1 MGNQESVPSGNYI
14 IKKKVRKPE
23 PEPETKPK
31 PYPKPKSYPEPYP
44 NKDTAIRQPQFTNN
58 NFGDQNFQQG
68 YRNDNIQYNDR
79 RNYHNENINADRKQ
93 PLNNIIERTMMNDV
107 YNNNNINNISMM
119 NYPGSS
125 NNELTNP
132 KINLDKIEFTPY
144 NFTDEVD
151 KFKKHIINERS
162 EEDIRR
168 EKFEKAAKDKEEY
181 LKSQINKFEEKY
193 NPWEILGL
201 EQDDL
206 ETSNIKKAYKKMA
219 LKFHPDKAGPKYES
233 KFQLITQAYI
243 YLLKKSEEYNELD
256 IKIKKP
262 VEKMDYEDNINE
274 KVENIY
280 IDKDNFNVN
289 NFNKI
294 FDKYK
299 IPSSFDQ
306 GYSNLFNQ
314 EIKKEKE
321 SDDNAIFGKKFNND
335 VFNSHFNEIKNKKNV
350 NQSVIRYDEPMA
362 MESALNS
369 NLESLGIESV
379 EDFGSMNN
387 NSLSYTDYK
396 KAHIDENLLIDAD
409 KVSYKTYKSVDQLEN
424 DRSNISYTP
433 SSKEKQR
440 YEYQEKKRLEE
451 DNFRAQQMRMKD
463 DMISNH
469 YKKVNQRMIK
479 K

>member
-1 MGNQESVPSGNYI
+1 
-14 IKKKVRKPE
+14 
-23 PEPETKPK
+23 
-31 PYPKPKSYPEPYP
+31 
-44 NKDTAIRQPQFTNN
+44 
-58 NFGDQNFQQG
+58 
-68 YRNDNIQYNDR
+68 
-79 RNYHNENINADRKQ
+79 
-93 PLNNIIERTMMNDV
+93 
-107 YNNNNINNISMM
+107 M
-119 NYPGSS
+119 NYPSSS
-125 NNELTNP
+125 NSELTNST
-132 KINLDKIEFTPY
+132 KNLDKIEFTPY

-151 KFKKHIINERS
+151 KFKKHMVNDRT

-168 EKFEKAAKDKEEY
+168 EKFEKAAKDKQDY

-243 YLLKKSEEYNELD
+243 YLLTKSEEYNDLD
-256 IKIKKP
+256 NKINKS

-299 IPSSFDQ
+299 VPSSFDN

-314 EIKKEKE
+314 EIKKEKDT
-321 SDDNAIFGKKFNND
+321 DDNAIFGKKFNSD
-335 VFNSHFNEIKNKKNV
+335 VFNSHFNNIKNKKNV
-350 NQSVIRYDEPMA
+350 NQSVIRYDEPQA

-369 NLESLGIESV
+369 NLESLGIDNV

-440 YEYQEKKRLEE
+440 YEYLEKQKLEE
-451 DNFRAQQMRMKD
+451 DNYRSQQMRMKD